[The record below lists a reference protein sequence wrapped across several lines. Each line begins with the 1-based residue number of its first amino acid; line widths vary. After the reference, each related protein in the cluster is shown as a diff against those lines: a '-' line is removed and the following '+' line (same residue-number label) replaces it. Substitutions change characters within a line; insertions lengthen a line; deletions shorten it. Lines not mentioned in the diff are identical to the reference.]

1 MAESFFDRLKTAE
14 LLVRAADEIGD
25 VKITTK
31 ANSLGRFGI
40 KIKDIL
46 ITDKVDLETSESI
59 SDLIRSA
66 LAESRRV
73 LVRRAH
79 VVMNGILADV
89 EITIPMIDSSGEQ
102 FSPVAASGVAPDSIG
117 E

>member
-1 MAESFFDRLKTAE
+1 MESFFDRLKTAE

-31 ANSLGRFGI
+31 ANSFGRFGI

-59 SDLIRSA
+59 SNLIRNA
-66 LAESRRV
+66 LSESRRV

-79 VVMNGILADV
+79 VVMNGILSDA
-89 EITIPMIDSSGEQ
+89 EITIPEIDSSVSQ
-102 FSPVAASGVAPDSIG
+102 LSPITASGFAPDSIG